1 MRRID
6 FLSVEPCTAAR
17 RLPWLRFDAPLTL
30 RKDNH
35 AERNYRD
42 VRIAP
47 VWEGTTQIQALDL
60 LGRKVML
67 GKLMPI
73 AEHCGVLAQQTI
85 PLILSPSSSYGLRK
99 RAFSLLMHAAEW
111 GTLTLRIAAASARN
125 MDAVSGSSE
134 PYLMFGGYVSLAS
147 HWLKVGRSVGRSRSK
162 SLPSKGRKTNG
173 LFSFS
178 SRPI

>member
-1 MRRID
+1 M
-6 FLSVEPCTAAR
+6 
-17 RLPWLRFDAPLTL
+17 
-30 RKDNH
+30 
-35 AERNYRD
+35 
-42 VRIAP
+42 RIAP

-147 HWLKVGRSVGRSRSK
+147 HWLKVGLLVGRD
-162 SLPSKGRKTNG
+162 
-173 LFSFS
+173 
-178 SRPI
+178 PIHFL